1 MIQFEKQEKIY
12 RLLKD
17 DGMESEKLDGKYRVM
32 TEEAEML
39 IKKIEFLAKDMKQ
52 LIRAVSYTDRTYEKI
67 CNLTYNENQGGQLR
81 YSLGHAG
88 LGVAFSSG
96 LGDRHLPC
104 GRLEALPEQKTKK
117 NNPPRTAAVA

>member
-1 MIQFEKQEKIY
+1 MA
-12 RLLKD
+12 
-17 DGMESEKLDGKYRVM
+17 
-32 TEEAEML
+32 EEAETL

-52 LIRAVSYTDRTYEKI
+52 LIRAVPYTDRTYEKI
-67 CNLTYNENQGGQLR
+67 CNLTYNENQGGQLH

-104 GRLEALPEQKTKK
+104 GRLEALPEQEQRKIIRRELPQSLERHEEVCTIENIQPTKSEEG
-117 NNPPRTAAVA
+117 VATCAI